1 MHTRLQ
7 LSGLRIS
14 SLLGVMLLLGLT
26 ACDSP
31 SELGNADAEG
41 RTRLSAQKS
50 YGEFGD
56 YVVHINALNT
66 SALTPDIAEQYGIT
80 RAGNN
85 VLVNLVVLKKSAEP
99 GTNKPV
105 KARVTLKAANLTG
118 QVKSVNVQEIVDS
131 DSIYYIG
138 VLSIDDRETINF
150 DIDIVPDGSTRNLPV
165 RFTHEFYEG

>member
-1 MHTRLQ
+1 M
-7 LSGLRIS
+7 GA
-14 SLLGVMLLLGLT
+14 VLLLGLT

-31 SELGNADAEG
+31 SELGSADAEG
-41 RTRLSAQKS
+41 RMRLSAQKS

-66 SALTPDIAEQYGIT
+66 SALTPDVAEKYGIT

-85 VLVNLVVLKKSAEP
+85 ALVNLVVLKKSDEP
-99 GTNKPV
+99 GINAPV

-118 QVKSVNVQEIVDS
+118 QVKSVNVEEVIDS
-131 DSIYYIG
+131 DSIYYIS

-150 DIDIVPDGSTRNLPV
+150 DFDIVPEGSNRKLPV